1 MKVKKKNN
9 TVEVF
14 RNALHNAHD
23 LKDELGENRK
33 VYPARS
39 IYLLYRLASSECELS
54 YARLYNVRIGPLQKQ
69 NLEKDLERTV
79 KTIRRVDRYNI
90 KTQKCIY
97 ERDYLDAT
105 SVTIKRL
112 IADQGPNALC
122 FPQKDFVF
130 LLPFYWEY
138 QFYKFLEKYKSQVG
152 EKAFLENL
160 VRLEHYIKLAKVND
174 TFYWDK
180 HDMTHLYE
188 LHRIRL
194 IERRIEERDYF

>member
-1 MKVKKKNN
+1 MKTN
-9 TVEVF
+9 TVVLF
-14 RNALHNAHD
+14 KNVLHCAND
-23 LKDELGENRK
+23 LKAEMGGTLK

-39 IYLLYRLASSECELS
+39 VYLLHRFASFYSELS
-54 YARLYNVRIGPLQKQ
+54 YGKFYNVRIGPLQKQ
-69 NLEKDLERTV
+69 NLEKGLDRTV
-79 KTIRRVDRYNI
+79 KTIRRVDRYRI
-90 KTQKCIY
+90 DPKQSIY
-97 ERDYLDAT
+97 EQGYLDAT
-105 SVTIKRL
+105 SVTIKNL
-112 IADQGPNALC
+112 IANQGPNAAC

-180 HDMTHLYE
+180 HDMTPLYE
-188 LHRIRL
+188 LHRKML
-194 IERRIEERDYF
+194 VERGITEQDYF